1 MNNLVHKTIHDKPV
15 DAATVI
21 LIRDYNNSLQT
32 LLLCRGNSRTVMNSA
47 WVFPG
52 GKVDSTDFD
61 SAHNTDQQLADSANV
76 LLNEPELDNK
86 LAGALF
92 IAACRETREETGVS
106 LEASHLQTWSRWITP
121 NEPSM
126 MKKRFDARFFVAVL
140 PHGQTAIHDGKEA
153 TDSQWSTATEALK
166 DYTEARIVL
175 APPQVMTLIALSHF
189 NNTAECLEH
198 ASQKPAYCIKPHVI
212 KTENS
217 RILTYPGDAEHPEA
231 VQQMPGPTRLVWKEN
246 HFEPPQGFTF

>member
-126 MKKRFDARFFVAVL
+126 MKKRFDADDQATLASGESDPRLANT
-140 PHGQTAIHDGKEA
+140 PA
-153 TDSQWSTATEALK
+153 TDKRTQCSTCPFLLDK
-166 DYTEARIVL
+166 DTGSI
-175 APPQVMTLIALSHF
+175 S
-189 NNTAECLEH
+189 
-198 ASQKPAYCIKPHVI
+198 IKPGGGLD
-212 KTENS
+212 K
-217 RILTYPGDAEHPEA
+217 EHLA
-231 VQQMPGPTRLVWKEN
+231 T
-246 HFEPPQGFTF
+246 